1 MSIPAA
7 ASMGRITSS
16 LLSWTDTAM
25 ESGPPEE
32 CLLGRHLNGARF
44 ISACAR
50 GEVNGRPMRR
60 FMVWIVFL

>member
-1 MSIPAA
+1 MSIPAT
-7 ASMGRITSS
+7 ASMGRMTSS
-16 LLSWTDTAM
+16 LLSWTETAT

-32 CLLGRHLNGARF
+32 CEMGRHLNGARF

-60 FMVWIVFL
+60 FMVVIVFL